1 MTKRLIRALSLFSA
15 TLALWG
21 GIVARGDDAW
31 KPQGKLLTKFAA
43 DVRPES
49 PLPEYPRP
57 QMVRGQWTNL
67 NGLWDYAIAP
77 RGAERPESFAGKIL
91 VPFCIESA
99 LSGVA
104 RSVGPENELWYR
116 RTFSVEP
123 LGSNRLLL
131 HFGAVDWQATVW
143 VNGRKVGEHRG
154 GYDPFSFDIT
164 DALRAEGP
172 QELVVKAWDPTD
184 KGFQPRGKQVRNPH
198 GIWYTSVTG
207 IWQTVWVEKV
217 PAAAISGLTI
227 TPDVDNQCVRVTVA
241 AAGKG
246 AEQGQVELTA
256 LAAGAEVGVARGK
269 PDQPIELK
277 IPQPRLWS
285 PDDPFLY
292 DLKVRLISGET
303 ADEVASYFGMRKIEV
318 HKDEAGLNRLF
329 LNGRALFHIGP
340 LDQGFWPDGLYTAPT
355 DEALKFDVEIT
366 RKMGFNMARKHV
378 KVEPARWY
386 YWCDKL
392 GLMVWQDMP
401 SGNNGGDEGRA
412 NFRRE
417 WKAVIDALRNY
428 PSIVMWVPF
437 NEGWG
442 QHNTEEITQWT
453 KQYDPTRLVNNASG
467 WTDAGVGDVHDI
479 HAYPG
484 PAMPKLEENRAVVLG
499 EFGGLGLVVRGHLWQ
514 EDKNWGYRS
523 FADAAELE
531 NAYEGLMLLLHPLIG
546 KGLAAA
552 VYTQTTDVEIEVNGL
567 LTYDRAVMKIP
578 PQRLAEMHAVL
589 HQPPPKLKTL
599 LPNAQEGK
607 HTWRYTTA
615 EPGKSWTQPDFD
627 DKGWAEGV
635 GGFGTAGTPGAI
647 VGTEWK
653 TERIWLRREFEFDS
667 RPLGRLYVTIHHD
680 EDAEVYLNG
689 QRIAD
694 VKGFTT
700 DYAAVPTRDA
710 QKLLRKG
717 RNVLAVCCRQT
728 KGGQYIDAGLAEV
741 AAEKK

>member
-1 MTKRLIRALSLFSA
+1 MTIRLIRALSLFSA
-15 TLALWG
+15 ILALWSNA
-21 GIVARGDDAW
+21 VARGDDAW

-104 RSVGPENELWYR
+104 RGVGPENELWYR

-143 VNGRKVGEHRG
+143 VNGRKVGEHHG

-172 QELVVKAWDPTD
+172 QELVVKVWDPTD
-184 KGFQPRGKQVRNPH
+184 KGFQPRGKQVLNPH
-198 GIWYTSVTG
+198 GIWYTAVTG

-227 TPDVDNQCVRVTVA
+227 IPDVDNQCVRITVA
-241 AAGKG
+241 AAGRG
-246 AEQGQVELTA
+246 AEQAQVELTA
-256 LAAGAEVGVARGK
+256 LAAGATIGVARGA
-269 PDQPIELK
+269 PGQPIELK
-277 IPQPRLWS
+277 IPQPKLWS

-292 DLKVRLISGET
+292 DLKVRLMAGET

-318 HKDEAGLNRLF
+318 RKDEAGVNRLF

-340 LDQGFWPDGLYTAPT
+340 LDQGWWPDGLYTAPT

-401 SGNNGGDEGRA
+401 NGNNGGDEGRA

-417 WKAVIDALRNY
+417 WKAVIDAFRNH

-442 QHNTEEITQWT
+442 QHNTEEIVQWT

-484 PAMPKLEENRAVVLG
+484 PAMPKLEENRAAVLG

-531 NAYEGLMLLLHPLIG
+531 TAYEGLMLLLHPLIG

-567 LTYDRAVMKIP
+567 MTYDRAVMKIP

-589 HQPPPKLKTL
+589 HQAPPQLKTL

-615 EPGKSWTQPDFD
+615 EPGKSWPQPDFD
-627 DKGWAEGV
+627 DKSWTEGV

-653 TERIWLRREFEFDS
+653 TDRIWLRREFEFDG
-667 RPLGRLYVTIHHD
+667 RAAGRLYVIVHHD

-741 AAEKK
+741 AEEKK